1 MSRLAWRHFYLQLAA
16 RDPGPQ
22 PRAPDIRSPSPAAH
36 GVTFSFMASF
46 LKLPFNTEL
55 TIRRPVTPSAFCN
68 PLNIPAPSRGGAEL
82 GGLAWSRPGQGIC
95 CFVPAAGSS
104 ECPPWKYP
112 LVLRAVKMVSLFR
125 IVITGERNNFSETI
139 SSTPE
144 TSLLTFSPF
153 VAHLL
158 SGPICL
164 QHLARLPVHFHNNNT
179 LYFSRALSCLQPRA
193 LFKQ

>member
-1 MSRLAWRHFYLQLAA
+1 MLGGTSVCSWRRRTPARSHVLRISALLRRLRT
-16 RDPGPQ
+16 
-22 PRAPDIRSPSPAAH
+22 
-36 GVTFSFMASF
+36 V
-46 LKLPFNTEL
+46 LPFHSWPPFSNCLSTRSL
-55 TIRRPVTPSAFCN
+55 PFGGPISPSAFCN
-68 PLNIPAPSRGGAEL
+68 PLNTPAPSRGGAEL

-144 TSLLTFSPF
+144 TSLLTFSSF